1 MTVAEIILTAAMR
14 RIISKNL
21 VLEQVKEIAFPR
33 PIAGRDYLLYVHIPF
48 CEVLCPY
55 CSFHRVKLEQGM
67 ARSYFQALERE
78 LRMIA
83 DLGYNFRSMY
93 IGGGTPTLFINELN
107 HLIDLSRQLFSI
119 REVSCESNPNHM
131 TPEIAQALGGRVQRM
146 SVGVQSFDDRILHQL
161 ARLDRFGSG
170 EQILRQLRSV
180 AGRFS
185 TLNVD
190 LIFNYPGQSEASLRR
205 DIEMVLASG
214 ADQITFYPL
223 MTSPSVA
230 HTIERAMGRV
240 DYRREASLYQIILD
254 SMPSEYE
261 LTTPWNFT
269 RKSERMIDEYIVDC
283 SDYIGAGSGA
293 FSYLNGVLLVNSFSL
308 VDYQRSLADGHFALR
323 GRRSFSR
330 HQQMR
335 YRLMMD
341 LFGLELDKRS
351 FREQFGVPVEVGLPL
366 EMAFLQLNGAFAVND
381 ARRLRLSR
389 RGLYLLVIMM
399 REFFSGINII
409 RDQARRQ
416 IAVQIP
422 EGQGGS
428 CTAEPAK
435 GLLSFPRLR

>member
-1 MTVAEIILTAAMR
+1 
-14 RIISKNL
+14 
-21 VLEQVKEIAFPR
+21 
-33 PIAGRDYLLYVHIPF
+33 
-48 CEVLCPY
+48 
-55 CSFHRVKLEQGM
+55 M
-67 ARSYFQALERE
+67 ASSYFQALEKE
-78 LRMIA
+78 LRMVA

-107 HLIDLSRQLFSI
+107 RLIDLSRQLFSI

-131 TPEIAQALGGRVQRM
+131 TPEIVQALGDRIQRM
-146 SVGVQSFDDRILHQL
+146 SVGVQSFDDRILRQL
-161 ARLDRFGSG
+161 ARLERFGSG
-170 EQILRQLRSV
+170 EQILRQLQSV

-230 HTIERAMGRV
+230 QTIERAMGRV
-240 DYRREASLYQIILD
+240 DYRREAYLYQIILD
-254 SMPSEYE
+254 SMPSGYE

-283 SDYIGAGSGA
+283 EDYIGAGSGA
-293 FSYLNGVLLVNSFSL
+293 FSYLNGTLLVNSFSL
-308 VDYQRSLADGHFALR
+308 TDYQNRLTNGRFALS
-323 GRRSFSR
+323 GRRTFSR
-330 HQQMR
+330 RQQMR

-341 LFGLELDKRS
+341 LFGLELDKLS
-351 FREQFGVPVEVGLPL
+351 FQERFGVPVEIGLPL

-399 REFFSGINII
+399 REFFSGINTV
-409 RDQARRQ
+409 RDQARQQ
-416 IAVQIP
+416 IAAQMP
-422 EGQGGS
+422 EEQSGG
-428 CTAEPAK
+428 CAAEPAR
-435 GLLSFPRLR
+435 GLLSFPLKIK